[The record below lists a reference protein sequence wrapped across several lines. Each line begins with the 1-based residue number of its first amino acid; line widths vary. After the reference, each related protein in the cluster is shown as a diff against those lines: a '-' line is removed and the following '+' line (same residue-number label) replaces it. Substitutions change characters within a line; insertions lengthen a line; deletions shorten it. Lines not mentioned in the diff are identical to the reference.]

1 MVLFSDWAPDRRPL
15 KQVLALVSDQ
25 FCGKSRAQLE
35 TPNLKPKFATI
46 CDHVQPWFCV
56 KQRSSKGA
64 LRIPSAHWP
73 RAHQCRA
80 VAVLPRAHGEQNC
93 PSFCHSWPWSLLG
106 GVTNKFAYQIKD
118 VGDPAYPAHFF
129 KKPWFLELLM
139 FIGMTLSFPLHWAAQ
154 SFSKPKIADGTASES
169 LLPEEA
175 VLGWQKVAV
184 ESFCLAKWE
193 YAGKRITYLHV
204 NVIE

>member
-1 MVLFSDWAPDRRPL
+1 MVN
-15 KQVLALVSDQ
+15 KTALVLS
-25 FCGKSRAQLE
+25 FL
-35 TPNLKPKFATI
+35 
-46 CDHVQPWFCV
+46 
-56 KQRSSKGA
+56 
-64 LRIPSAHWP
+64 
-73 RAHQCRA
+73 A
-80 VAVLPRAHGEQNC
+80 VIT
-93 PSFCHSWPWSLLG
+93 LG

-139 FIGMTLSFPLHWAAQ
+139 FIGMTLSFPLHWAVQ

-184 ESFCLAKWE
+184 ESFCLAK
-193 YAGKRITYLHV
+193 
-204 NVIE
+204 